1 MRMFMPV
8 LFTGGRREAVSVPI
22 SVAVVMMVLLP
33 SEGIFREN
41 WLLGGVLQHEGWSI
55 LT

>member
-1 MRMFMPV
+1 MPV

-41 WLLGGVLQHEGWSI
+41 WLLGGCCNMRGGQY
-55 LT
+55 